1 MSGLWGTATY
11 ALQKIVCPPYDLPD
25 LKYYEREIIA
35 AHVLID
41 LGKPLKFIPLLE
53 TYE

>member
-1 MSGLWGTATY
+1 MHCGRMY
-11 ALQKIVCPPYDLPD
+11 APYDLPD

-53 TYE
+53 TYEQSDSL